1 MPIDASPASYS
12 PGVSLAR
19 GSFASDPVIPAGSV
33 GAGSGANG
41 FLSSSSSSLSACC
54 AGGGVAGVC
63 ARTRLTPE
71 HKRIAATAI
80 RKAKLGT
87 RFIASP
93 LMFLLQ
99 HSLHNPDLGRLRI
112 LRIRRE
118 VEQLSILPS
127 TRGVEQILY
136 HRQRT
141 IVVLNHPCQE

>member
-19 GSFASDPVIPAGSV
+19 GSFASDPAIPGGSV

-41 FLSSSSSSLSACC
+41 FLSSLSSFSLSACC

-63 ARTRLTPE
+63 ARSRLTPE
-71 HKRIAATAI
+71 DKRIAATAT

-93 LMFLLQ
+93 LMILLQ
-99 HSLHNPDLGRLRI
+99 QRLHNFDLGEMPRVHF
-112 LRIRRE
+112 RR
-118 VEQLSILPS
+118 
-127 TRGVEQILY
+127 
-136 HRQRT
+136 
-141 IVVLNHPCQE
+141 